1 VDQNQGQKFKGT
13 GETARSAIARQC
25 SIPIEKIRQVARRVD
40 YERQIKSTKQ
50 VVPPTAF
57 DTIEVRMD
65 WQYLVLTSGRSDA
78 EVAGFV
84 TDLTR
89 EYMDEVAEE
98 SC

>member
-1 VDQNQGQKFKGT
+1 MEHHQPQTVGGPKPR
-13 GETARSAIARQC
+13 A
-25 SIPIEKIRQVARRVD
+25 KIQRH
-40 YERQIKSTKQ
+40 
-50 VVPPTAF
+50 
-57 DTIEVRMD
+57 M
-65 WQYLVLTSGRSDA
+65 TSGRSDA